1 MLAAAAFYW
10 SIRQGFTVLNPGS
23 HCMRGYNWGE
33 RVLRILGC
41 LVYKRNSEHDGWTL
55 TTLLLDSRIV
65 ARCTGW
71 CNAINEPIPTVGKPQ
86 ASFRTFRGGAMLPS
100 RVSHL
105 LSQALSTPV
114 SVDVTAVR
122 IIVRATHPAVKAI
135 PTAVPSALPSV
146 RVDVKAVRVVVPGA
160 LRPVRVDVEA
170 VRVVVPGVLRPVR
183 VDVEAIRVVV
193 PGGLYP
199 VKAVP
204 GIVPSALRKPLCVD
218 TKVVP
223 RVRSTKV
230 VWLIRRLILSSC
242 G

>member
-1 MLAAAAFYW
+1 
-10 SIRQGFTVLNPGS
+10 
-23 HCMRGYNWGE
+23 MRGYNWGE

-86 ASFRTFRGGAMLPS
+86 ASFRTFRGGGAMLPS

-183 VDVEAIRVVV
+183 VDVEAVRVVVPGVLRPVRVDVEAIRVVV